1 MHIILHFTIMTEY
14 CACIDN
20 KGNITQRVKDIWDE
34 VLEFL
39 FELWL
44 LLCFLMPWSCATK
57 RDIATVWDN
66 ILDEWSDIAFGFGR
80 LFGNLVGRPYIPV
93 WGAGRH
99 EKKIEKRMT
108 TFGCV
113 RSSRHLDNGK
123 CPSAC

>member
-1 MHIILHFTIMTEY
+1 MSAY

-20 KGNITQRVKDIWDE
+20 EGNIIQRVKDIWDE
-34 VLEFL
+34 VLEL
-39 FELWL
+39 SVELWT

-57 RDIATVWDN
+57 DDIATVWDN
-66 ILDEWSDIAFGFGR
+66 ILDEWSDCVFGFGR

-99 EKKIEKRMT
+99 EHKIAKRMRE
-108 TFGCV
+108 FGCV
-113 RSSRHLDNGK
+113 RSRRNLVDGK